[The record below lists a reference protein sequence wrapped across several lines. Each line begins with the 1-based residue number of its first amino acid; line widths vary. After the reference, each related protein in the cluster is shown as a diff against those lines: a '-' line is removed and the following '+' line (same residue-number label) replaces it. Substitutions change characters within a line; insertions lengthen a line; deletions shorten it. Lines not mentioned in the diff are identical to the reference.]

1 MSDPLGTAALRDAAL
16 AAWSGNPARLRE
28 DANAEEDHA
37 RGWYRDRVVVELAQN
52 AADAAARAGVPGRL
66 ELTLRTDGPAGA
78 VLVGANTGAPLDA
91 AGVASLASLRASA
104 KRAGPSVG
112 RFGVGF
118 AAVRSVSDAV
128 TVASATGTVRFTL
141 ADARA
146 LLAPTAERDPTLAA
160 EVEARGAWLP
170 VLRLPVAGPAPGH
183 LAEPPAG
190 WTTAVALTLRDAAA
204 VELVRAQLAAVDDVL
219 LLALPA
225 LAEVTLRVDDVEP
238 RVVRDVARRWV
249 VARREGQHD
258 PALLA
263 DRPVEEQGRTAW
275 EVAWAVRRAGAAPG
289 RPGTVQTDTV
299 QTDTV
304 PTDTVQTDT
313 VQTDTAHPGTVHA
326 PTPTDEPCTVPAL
339 LIGTFPLD
347 PTRRHVAPGPV
358 TDALVRAAGAA
369 WADLLAAPDGLPP
382 LGDLLPSG
390 LPAGPLDA
398 GLVAAV
404 LDATRHAPVLV
415 PAAGGPRIA
424 PVDALVVATPAP
436 PALVRLLGEAWP
448 GLVDVGPGERRL
460 VRLLQ
465 VATTDLADVVDGLP
479 DLAPQAARRLYDACA
494 GVDATT
500 LEQLGTVPVP
510 LADGRTVRGAR
521 GLLLL
526 EDADDDVTRV
536 LAAWGLRVVHPEAA
550 HPLLERLG
558 AERTGIAALTR
569 SATVRARV
577 VEALDAPEPLLTL
590 VRAAAARGVV
600 EPAPWWGEV
609 LLPAEDG
616 DLLPARGL
624 VLAASEA
631 HADLDPEVLPAVDA
645 AVEERWGPQVLG
657 LLGVRAG
664 LAEVRLRL
672 HEVDDRLESLD
683 GWADWLADVDA
694 DDLGAAEVT
703 AVADLDAVVP
713 EAWPRVLARLV
724 AEHRGALAPV
734 DLPGAAGSVPSYTA
748 WWLRRRGGL
757 GLDRPFGVGPGAP
770 SWLPAAPEV
779 VLGLDDDACRL
790 LGGVG
795 SAGELTADDWAALLD
810 DLADG
815 EAVPLALA
823 VELWRACARLA
834 DRPGPLADVGLLPA
848 LTPDGARAVPA
859 EDVAV
864 AGPLWRQRPD
874 CGPLVVV
881 PTAAVAAVALAL
893 DLDRADERAPGVVT
907 SRGEEVAT
915 PDAVRA
921 VFAAAPATWV
931 EHDDLRVDGVAVEWW
946 WDGRVH
952 AATTA
957 GLARGLAEVVGA
969 RHVGRLARLLAA
981 PDALPEVLLDLAA
994 DD

>member
-1 MSDPLGTAALRDAAL
+1 MNDPLGTAALRDAAL
-16 AAWSGNPARLRE
+16 AAWSGTPARLRE

-52 AADAAARAGVPGRL
+52 AADAAARVGVPGRL

-78 VLVGANTGAPLDA
+78 LLVAANTGAPLDA
-91 AGVASLASLRASA
+91 EGVASLSSLRASA
-104 KRAGPSVG
+104 KRAGSSVG

-146 LLAPTAERDPTLAA
+146 LLAPAADRDPVLAA
-160 EVEARGAWLP
+160 EVDARGAWLP

-183 LAEPPAG
+183 PAEPPAG
-190 WTTAVALTLRDAAA
+190 WATAVALTLRDAAA
-204 VELVRAQLAAVDDVL
+204 VERVRDQLAAVDDVL

-225 LAEVTLRVDDVEP
+225 LADVTVRVDDGEP
-238 RVVRDVARRWV
+238 RVVRDVTRRWV
-249 VARREGQHD
+249 VARRQGQHD
-258 PALLA
+258 PSLLA

-275 EVAWAVRRAGAAPG
+275 EVAWAVRRDGATTG
-289 RPGTVQTDTV
+289 RAGTVR
-299 QTDTV
+299 
-304 PTDTVQTDT
+304 
-313 VQTDTAHPGTVHA
+313 AGTVHA

-382 LGDLLPSG
+382 LGDLLPTG

-398 GLVAAV
+398 ALVAAV

-415 PAAGGPRIA
+415 PAAGGPRVA
-424 PVDALVVATPAP
+424 PVDALALATPAP
-436 PALVRLLGEAWP
+436 PALVRLLGATWP

-465 VATTDLADVVDGLP
+465 VATTDLADAVDGLP
-479 DLAPQAARRLYDACA
+479 DLTPTSAHRLYDACA

-500 LEQLGTVPVP
+500 LEQLATVPVP

-536 LAAWGLRVVHPEAA
+536 LADWGLRVVHRDAA

-558 AERTGIAALTR
+558 AERTGVAALAR
-569 SATVRARV
+569 SAAVRARV
-577 VEALDAPEPLLTL
+577 LEAPDAAEPLLTL
-590 VRAAAARGVV
+590 VRAAAARGPV

-624 VLAASEA
+624 VLAGSDA
-631 HADLDPEVLPAVDA
+631 HADLDREVLPAVDA

-664 LAEVRLRL
+664 LAELRLRL
-672 HEVDDRLESLD
+672 HEPDDRLESLD
-683 GWADWLADVDA
+683 GWAQWLADVDA

-703 AVADLDAVVP
+703 AVADLDAVLP
-713 EAWPRVLARLV
+713 EAWPRVLTRLA

-734 DLPGAAGSVPSYTA
+734 GLPGGAGAVPSYTA

-770 SWLPAAPEV
+770 PWLPPAPEV
-779 VLGLDDDACRL
+779 VLGLDDDARRL
-790 LGGVG
+790 LGGVT
-795 SAGELTADDWAALLD
+795 SASGLTAEDWAALLD

-815 EAVPLALA
+815 DAVPLALA

-834 DRPGPLADVGLLPA
+834 DRSGPLADVGLLPA
-848 LTPDGARAVPA
+848 LTADGVRAVPA

-864 AGPLWRQRPD
+864 AGPLWAQRPD

-881 PTAAVAAVALAL
+881 ATAAVAAVAHAL
-893 DLDRADERAPGVVT
+893 DLDRADERAPGRIT
-907 SRGEEVAT
+907 SRGEEVPT
-915 PDAVRA
+915 PGAVRE
-921 VFAAAPATWV
+921 VFPGAPVTWV
-931 EHDDLRVDGVAVEWW
+931 EHDDLRVDGVAVQWW

-969 RHVGRLARLLAA
+969 RHAGRLARLLAA
-981 PDALPEVLLDLAA
+981 PDAAFEVLLDLAA